1 MNLETPKISIIVPVY
16 NAEKYI
22 DRCLQSI
29 IHQSFKDWELIIIND
44 GSTDKSSEICEHFAK
59 QDKRIRVFHKKNEG
73 VSHARQFG
81 LNIAKG
87 EFIIQ
92 MDADD
97 WADNEMLECMYNTA
111 IDTQADL
118 VISDIYQETNKGQI
132 YLCQDPHNTSN
143 ENLIK
148 ELLTHLIT
156 GCYNKLIRTQ
166 LIKDNNIQFNTNINF
181 GEDTLFWISVLNKI
195 PLKTIYINKAWY
207 HYDITIN
214 PTSITKHKSTKYFQS
229 LKDYIKELDKQIDD
243 NTYHQEKGYMIIP
256 IIFELFSYGSIF
268 NNHKNFIKKYKD
280 TLNKLYLDGKI
291 SKANIFLL
299 KFSIKN
305 RYLAYCFFQIKNTLY
320 KWLRNYINSLN

>member
-1 MNLETPKISIIVPVY
+1 MNIVAPKISIIVPVY

-29 IHQSFKDWELIIIND
+29 IHQSFTDWELIIVND
-44 GSTDKSSEICEHFAK
+44 GSTDKSSEICEYFAK
-59 QDKRIRVFHKKNEG
+59 QDKRIKVFHKKNEG
-73 VSHARQFG
+73 VSHTRQFG
-81 LNIAKG
+81 LNVTKG

-97 WADNEMLECMYNTA
+97 WADNDMLECMYNTA
-111 IDTQADL
+111 IDAQADL
-118 VISDIYQETNKGQI
+118 VISDIYQETDKGQI
-132 YLCQDPHNTSN
+132 YLCQKPYNTSN
-143 ENLIK
+143 EALTK

-166 LIKDNNIQFNTNINF
+166 LIKDNNIQFNTDVNF
-181 GEDTLFWISVLNKI
+181 GEDTLFWINVLNKV

-229 LKDYIKELDKQIDD
+229 LKNYIKELDKQIDD
-243 NTYHQEKGYMIIP
+243 DTYHQEKGYIIIP
-256 IIFELFSYGSIF
+256 IIFELFSNGSIF
-268 NNHKNFIKKYKD
+268 DNHKSFIKKYKD

-291 SKANIFLL
+291 SKVNIFLL
-299 KFSIKN
+299 KLSIKN
-305 RYLAYCFFQIKNTLY
+305 KHLAYWLFQIKNTLY
-320 KWLRNYINSLN
+320 KWLRN

>member
-1 MNLETPKISIIVPVY
+1 MNIVAPKISIIVPVY

-29 IHQSFKDWELIIIND
+29 IHQSFTDWELIIVND
-44 GSTDKSSEICEHFAK
+44 GSTDKSSEICEYFAK

-73 VSHARQFG
+73 VSHTRQFG
-81 LNIAKG
+81 LNVTKG

-97 WADNEMLECMYNTA
+97 WADNDMLECMYNAA
-111 IDTQADL
+111 IDAQADL
-118 VISDIYQETNKGQI
+118 VIADIYQETDKGQI
-132 YLCQDPHNTSN
+132 YLCQKPHNTSN
-143 ENLIK
+143 KILIK

-156 GCYNKLIRTQ
+156 GCYNKFIRAQ
-166 LIKDNNIQFNTNINF
+166 LIKDNNIQFNTDVNF
-181 GEDTLFWISVLNKI
+181 GEDTLFWINVLNKV

-229 LKDYIKELDKQIDD
+229 LKNYIKELDKQIDD
-243 NTYHQEKGYMIIP
+243 DTYHQEKGYIIIP
-256 IIFELFSYGSIF
+256 IIFELFSNGSIF
-268 NNHKNFIKKYKD
+268 DNHKSFIKKYKD

-291 SKANIFLL
+291 SKVNIFLL
-299 KFSIKN
+299 KLSIKN
-305 RYLAYCFFQIKNTLY
+305 KHLAYWLFQIKNTLY
-320 KWLRNYINSLN
+320 KWLRN